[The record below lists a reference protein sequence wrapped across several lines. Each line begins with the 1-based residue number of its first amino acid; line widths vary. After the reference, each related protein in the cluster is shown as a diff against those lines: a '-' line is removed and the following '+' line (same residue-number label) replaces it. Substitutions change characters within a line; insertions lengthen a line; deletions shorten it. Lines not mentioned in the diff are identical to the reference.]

1 MALHRLRMSLCVL
14 SVAPSGAITAC
25 IAKAI
30 EEALPLYVIGQQ
42 VIEMIQK
49 YIGALRRRLVH
60 RRDIRVHHVLVVSSR
75 DRVLAWPGR

>member
-1 MALHRLRMSLCVL
+1 MSLCVL

-49 YIGALRRRLVH
+49 YIWPLGRRLVH
-60 RRDIRVHHVLVVSSR
+60 WRDIRVLHVLIVSSR
-75 DRVLAWPGR
+75 DRILS